1 MEDFSTFLHLYHNHF
16 YNSNKRQR
24 IQIKKSEYL
33 PFTITTPKNLF
44 NIEIYKKLFLSPL
57 IKIEDELK

>member
-16 YNSNKRQR
+16 YDSNKRQR

-44 NIEIYKKLFLSPL
+44 NIEIYKKLF
-57 IKIEDELK
+57 